1 MNEGRAEH
9 YRRAAEQCLE
19 QAELA
24 PDEPMTLRMR
34 AIAEQWLQLAAAVN
48 LVDAA

>member
-1 MNEGRAEH
+1 MNENRAEH
-9 YRRAAEQCLE
+9 YRRASEQCLE

-24 PDEPMTLRMR
+24 PDEPMKLRMR
-34 AIAEQWLQLAAAVN
+34 AIADQWLQLAAAVS